1 MAAEE
6 TAAGLRS
13 PEMMVTGLNQHL
25 VMNAL
30 NSELLD
36 GSHQTR
42 NTETTDKLLLLNF
55 FILIYSVSDL
65 FSFSDSSNDFSIC
78 EHYSYLTYLIVFSC
92 VVSCFLAVILGLI
105 LRDMMTFPLRP
116 QDTTALTTLKV

>member
-1 MAAEE
+1 MVAEE

-36 GSHQTR
+36 RSHQTR
-42 NTETTDKLLLLNF
+42 NTETPAKLLSLNIF
-55 FILIYSVSDL
+55 L
-65 FSFSDSSNDFSIC
+65 F
-78 EHYSYLTYLIVFSC
+78 
-92 VVSCFLAVILGLI
+92 
-105 LRDMMTFPLRP
+105 
-116 QDTTALTTLKV
+116 

>member
-1 MAAEE
+1 MSAGLSTEDLVAVEE

-13 PEMMVTGLNQHL
+13 PEMTATGLNQHL

-42 NTETTDKLLLLNF
+42 NMETTDKLLWLNIF
-55 FILIYSVSDL
+55 YFDL
-65 FSFSDSSNDFSIC
+65 FSLI
-78 EHYSYLTYLIVFSC
+78 YLIFIE
-92 VVSCFLAVILGLI
+92 FL
-105 LRDMMTFPLRP
+105 F
-116 QDTTALTTLKV
+116 

>member
-1 MAAEE
+1 MAVEE

-25 VMNAL
+25 VMSAL

-36 GSHQTR
+36 YCSRQGTPKELIQFQTYF
-42 NTETTDKLLLLNF
+42 D
-55 FILIYSVSDL
+55 ISD
-65 FSFSDSSNDFSIC
+65 
-78 EHYSYLTYLIVFSC
+78 YSYLIYLILCSC
-92 VVSCFLAVILGLI
+92 VVSCFLAVILGLT

-116 QDTTALTTLKV
+116 QDTTVLTTLKV

>member
-1 MAAEE
+1 MSAGLSTEDLVAAEE

-25 VMNAL
+25 VTNAL

-42 NTETTDKLLLLNF
+42 NTETTDKLLLLNIF
-55 FILIYSVSDL
+55 FYFDL
-65 FSFSDSSNDFSIC
+65 FSQI
-78 EHYSYLTYLIVFSC
+78 YLIFQIQVMILVF
-92 VVSCFLAVILGLI
+92 VNII
-105 LRDMMTFPLRP
+105 
-116 QDTTALTTLKV
+116 

>member
-13 PEMMVTGLNQHL
+13 PEMMVTGLNQHP

-42 NTETTDKLLLLNF
+42 NTETTEKL

-65 FSFSDSSNDFSIC
+65 FNFSESSNDFCIC
-78 EHYSYLTYLIVFSC
+78 EHYS
-92 VVSCFLAVILGLI
+92 
-105 LRDMMTFPLRP
+105 
-116 QDTTALTTLKV
+116 